1 MLCIRECLTDKTP
14 VAIEEDEINIKKLS
28 PIRGFSFF
36 ILVLYLNYPNK
47 GINMK
52 TNKLQ
57 KIITHLEVTDC
68 EECLCKY
75 CSAHLNGTY
84 EDGLLEALK
93 IISS

>member
-1 MLCIRECLTDKTP
+1 
-14 VAIEEDEINIKKLS
+14 
-28 PIRGFSFF
+28 
-36 ILVLYLNYPNK
+36 
-47 GINMK
+47 MK